1 MQKVDDKRY
10 KRIQDLVKALIEAER
25 ALEKGSLNVAGLEQA
40 CDDARELYE
49 RLVVL
54 RHKARE
60 GERPQPPAAALAL
73 AAEPPAAPPSKPKDE
88 APPKAPDPRPAPV
101 IRLDTRSEIRQ
112 TSLIDAIAESTGVSK
127 SDVGA
132 DAIAEPET
140 PPARTRT
147 EKPVK
152 EPAVRHRSVADKLG
166 QAPIPDLGKAIALS
180 QKFWFVAELY
190 GGDREA
196 FEQGVE
202 AINTASGGDE
212 ARRLVEEQLS
222 RLKKAP
228 DPEALQAFLDLV
240 ERRHR

>member
-25 ALEKGSLNVAGLEQA
+25 ALEKGNLNVAGLEQA

-60 GERPQPPAAALAL
+60 GERPHPPAAALAL
-73 AAEPPAAPPSKPKDE
+73 AAEPPAEQPAAKPKEED
-88 APPKAPDPRPAPV
+88 PPKAPVPPPAPPAAV
-101 IRLDTRSEIRQ
+101 IRLDTRAEIRQ
-112 TSLIDAIAESTGVSK
+112 TSLIDAIAETEAAPVRPRTGK
-127 SDVGA
+127 SASGA
-132 DAIAEPET
+132 VDRP
-140 PPARTRT
+140 
-147 EKPVK
+147 K
-152 EPAVRHRSVADKLG
+152 SVADKLG
-166 QAPIPDLGKAIALS
+166 EAPIPDLGKAIALS

-196 FEQGVE
+196 FERGVE

-212 ARRLVEEQLS
+212 ARRLVDEQLT

-228 DPEALQAFLDLV
+228 DPEALHAFLELV

>member
-10 KRIQDLVKALIEAER
+10 KRIQDLVKALTEAER
-25 ALEKGSLNVAGLEQA
+25 DLEQGSLNVPGLEQA

-60 GERPQPPAAALAL
+60 GERPQPPAASLAL
-73 AAEPPAAPPSKPKDE
+73 AAEPPAVVPAPAPKEDP
-88 APPKAPDPRPAPV
+88 APRTPEPLATPV
-101 IRLDTRSEIRQ
+101 IRLDTRAEIRQ
-112 TSLIDAIAESTGVSK
+112 TSLIDAIAETEATPALPRGQK
-127 SDVGA
+127 PAKAASDR
-132 DAIAEPET
+132 P
-140 PPARTRT
+140 
-147 EKPVK
+147 K
-152 EPAVRHRSVADKLG
+152 SVADKLG

-180 QKFWFVAELY
+180 QKFWFVAELF
-190 GGDREA
+190 GGDRVA

-202 AINTASGGDE
+202 AINAASGGDE
-212 ARRLVEEQLS
+212 ARRLVEEQLT

>member
-112 TSLIDAIAESTGVSK
+112 TSLIDAIAET
-127 SDVGA
+127 
-132 DAIAEPET
+132 ET

-228 DPEALQAFLDLV
+228 DP
-240 ERRHR
+240 

>member
-25 ALEKGSLNVAGLEQA
+25 ALEKGGLNVAGLEQA

-60 GERPQPPAAALAL
+60 GERPHPPAAALAL
-73 AAEPPAAPPSKPKDE
+73 AAEPPAAKPKEED
-88 APPKAPDPRPAPV
+88 PPKAPAPLPAPV
-101 IRLDTRSEIRQ
+101 IRLDTRAEIRQ
-112 TSLIDAIAESTGVSK
+112 TSLIDAIAETESAPVRPRAGKPAS
-127 SDVGA
+127 GA
-132 DAIAEPET
+132 VDRP
-140 PPARTRT
+140 
-147 EKPVK
+147 K
-152 EPAVRHRSVADKLG
+152 SVADKLG
-166 QAPIPDLGKAIALS
+166 EAPIPDLSKAIALS
-180 QKFWFVAELY
+180 QKFWFVAELF
-190 GGDREA
+190 GGDRVA

-202 AINTASGGDE
+202 AINTAADGDE
-212 ARRLVEEQLS
+212 ARRLVKEQLG

-228 DPEALQAFLDLV
+228 DPEALQAFLELV

>member
-25 ALEKGSLNVAGLEQA
+25 ALEKGNLNVAGLEQA

-60 GERPQPPAAALAL
+60 GERPHPPAAALAL
-73 AAEPPAAPPSKPKDE
+73 AAEPPAGPPAAEPKE
-88 APPKAPDPRPAPV
+88 NGPPRTPVPPPAPV
-101 IRLDTRSEIRQ
+101 IRLDTRAEIRQ
-112 TSLIDAIAESTGVSK
+112 TSLIDAIAETESAPVRPRAGKPAS
-127 SDVGA
+127 GA
-132 DAIAEPET
+132 GERP
-140 PPARTRT
+140 
-147 EKPVK
+147 K
-152 EPAVRHRSVADKLG
+152 SVADKLG
-166 QAPIPDLGKAIALS
+166 EAPIPDLSKAIALS
-180 QKFWFVAELY
+180 QKFWFVAELF
-190 GGDREA
+190 GGDRVA

-202 AINTASGGDE
+202 AINTAADGDE
-212 ARRLVEEQLS
+212 ARRLVKEQLG

-228 DPEALQAFLDLV
+228 DPEALQAFLELV